1 MAATRHQPSAH
12 SRAAWDQGLKRKLS
26 PYGVFASFADQFETI
41 WATATPVGNPL
52 SLAIQPEV

>member
-1 MAATRHQPSAH
+1 MIPVPECPF
-12 SRAAWDQGLKRKLS
+12 S